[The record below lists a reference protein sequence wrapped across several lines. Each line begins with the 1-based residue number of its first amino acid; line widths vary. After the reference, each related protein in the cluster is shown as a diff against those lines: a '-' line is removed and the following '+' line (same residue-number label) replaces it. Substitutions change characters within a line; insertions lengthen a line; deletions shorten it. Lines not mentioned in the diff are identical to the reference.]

1 MSFNNYKLEVISK
14 HKDFFNRPLRKYA
27 VDGVDHVGVWG
38 NEPFA
43 IRFKNNTY
51 QRVQVRLSLDG
62 TDILTTEPATVS
74 PTGKMWMV
82 EANRTLELEAW
93 PETNEAGARFV
104 FATEGNSV
112 ALHTHGDV
120 SQKGIIAAA
129 VYTEAYVAPRPM
141 YRGEVFKGVDNDDM
155 RLLSSR
161 SRSNG
166 GFEASMDLGRERSL
180 AFDEIGEAKS
190 AVPAA
195 AIGAGETVKQAIGT
209 TTGLRTPKLSE
220 VISFNYLW
228 WDELQEKLRAVKSA
242 ASRPS
247 GFKDYVIEPEQMAN
261 LGSTPRVSTQG
272 SQKLATDTRIFERI
286 L

>member
-1 MSFNNYKLEVISK
+1 MNNYKLDIISK
-14 HKDFFNRPLRKYA
+14 HNDFLNRPLRKYT
-27 VDGVDHVGVWG
+27 VDGVEHVGVWG

-62 TDILTTEPATVS
+62 TDILTTEPATVA

-104 FATEGNSV
+104 FAAEGNSV

-129 VYTEAYVAPRPM
+129 VYTEAYVAPRPV
-141 YRGEVFKGVDNDDM
+141 YRGSDNDDI
-155 RLLSSR
+155 RLLSMR
-161 SRSNG
+161 SRSSG
-166 GFEASMDLGRERSL
+166 GLESARGIDFIADAASLESTT
-180 AFDEIGEAKS
+180 KS

-195 AIGAGETVKQAIGT
+195 AVGAGETIKQAIGMAA
-209 TTGLRTPKLSE
+209 GLHTPRLSE
-220 VISFNYLW
+220 VLSFNYLW
-228 WDELQEKLRAVKSA
+228 WDELQEKLRSVKTA
-242 ASRPS
+242 AARPS
-247 GFKDYVIEPEQMAN
+247 GFKDYMIEPEQMAN

-272 SQKLATDTRIFERI
+272 SQKFATDTRIFERVS
-286 L
+286 